1 MEIVGDLLEAFGRPC
16 DDFVHVTDRPGHDR
30 RYAID
35 PTRLRTELGW
45 EPIHSLADG
54 LRETIEW
61 YRSNRTWW
69 EVAAKAAEEKY
80 ALTERE
86 IG

>member
-1 MEIVGDLLEAFGRPC
+1 VGRGC
-16 DDFVHVTDRPGHDR
+16 
-30 RYAID
+30 AIA
-35 PTRLRTELGW
+35 PARLRTELEW
-45 EPIHSLADG
+45 EPTHSLADG

-61 YRSNRTWW
+61 YESNRRWW
-69 EVAAKAAEEKY
+69 EVAAKTAEEKY